1 MEPSLRG
8 DAVYLYAFDV
18 ADEIRTE
25 RISKILAKRAVPFEV
40 QADRTLP
47 KTIPFYRPL
56 TIDPKREAWKIH
68 GTAVQTVVRVYDVG
82 VVSIMITVPFS
93 VAFLQDLIP
102 FHQPVLDNHAAL
114 DKAAHALCTDVV
126 HNLSEY
132 LVRGTTKVGTPEAYT
147 VFAIHHINETK
158 S

>member
-1 MEPSLRG
+1 MEPSLQG
-8 DAVYLYAFDV
+8 NAVYLYAFDV

-25 RISKILAKRAVPFEV
+25 RISKILAKRAVLYEV
-40 QADRTLP
+40 QADHTLP

-93 VAFLQDLIP
+93 VAFLQDLIS
-102 FHQPVLDNHAAL
+102 FHQPLLDNHTAL
-114 DKAAHALCTDVV
+114 DSPSSISTRPRAS
-126 HNLSEY
+126 NP
-132 LVRGTTKVGTPEAYT
+132 G
-147 VFAIHHINETK
+147 
-158 S
+158 